1 MHTMYPIIVSIS
13 KCKRTAAGMVHAM
26 RARIQSWQAGVFA
39 RIERRGAQLRTG
51 GGGAYV
57 TIVAT
62 RAVSNVHV
70 HPVNAIQI

>member
-51 GGGAYV
+51 GGG
-57 TIVAT
+57 
-62 RAVSNVHV
+62 RMS
-70 HPVNAIQI
+70 Q

>member
-1 MHTMYPIIVSIS
+1 MYPIIVSIS

-51 GGGAYV
+51 GGAYV
-57 TIVAT
+57 TIAAT

>member
-1 MHTMYPIIVSIS
+1 MYPIIVSIS

-51 GGGAYV
+51 GGGG
-57 TIVAT
+57 
-62 RAVSNVHV
+62 RMS
-70 HPVNAIQI
+70 Q